1 RTGLTIT
8 RSSFAYSRMPMCRI
22 RAACCA
28 RAASGHVAAPPITFM
43 NSRRRIAAPEG
54 QTEHAPAQISILS
67 GSWSVP
73 DVRFDKRTFR
83 SAIGMSAL
91 PPKAD
96 MCGAKE
102 NVRYGPI
109 ADINDAK
116 PSANADDQAVNRYRV
131 PTLDWKIFPG
141 ISRRT
146 MS

>member
-1 RTGLTIT
+1 
-8 RSSFAYSRMPMCRI
+8 MPMCRI

-54 QTEHAPAQISILS
+54 QTEHAAAQISILS

-96 MCGAKE
+96 MCGAKG
-102 NVRYGPI
+102 NVRYGPK
-109 ADINDAK
+109 ADIAPPEFIE
-116 PSANADDQAVNRYRV
+116 PSDGFWLLADRACSHRFFNLF
-131 PTLDWKIFPG
+131 LDGGHI
-141 ISRRT
+141 
-146 MS
+146 